1 MQQRAQNITGLSYAT
16 FFQFSLKRK
25 KMVMTTEKRV
35 ISDGKPSGNH
45 VEYNDI
51 NYGRRLLQVQ
61 RRK

>member
-1 MQQRAQNITGLSYAT
+1 MVYPMLT
-16 FFQFSLKRK
+16 FFQFSLKE
-25 KMVMTTEKRV
+25 KMVMTTEKKQV

-45 VEYNDI
+45 VEYKEI